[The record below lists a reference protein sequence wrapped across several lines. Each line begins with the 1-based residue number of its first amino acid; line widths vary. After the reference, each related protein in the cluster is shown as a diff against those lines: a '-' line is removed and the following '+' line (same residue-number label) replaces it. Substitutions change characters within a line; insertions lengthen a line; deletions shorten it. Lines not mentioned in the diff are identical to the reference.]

1 MSDMGDDIHD
11 LVHAFAD
18 GELEPAEAESF
29 RAHLGTCER
38 CQAELDDI
46 LQLQALSG
54 RLAAAQAKQASAP
67 APAEAARPAEPA
79 QPTEATRP
87 AETARSAEP
96 PSSRVFRPT
105 WARRRTALAVVLGGS
120 LAAAFALVVLR
131 GPGGDPGG
139 VGPGALALAPSRSLE
154 ARLSYGGASG
164 WRPYSPMRSGGG
176 PAADMVPLE
185 TLAKLEEA
193 GDLHG
198 LATSYL
204 LRGEREQAADS
215 LGKLSSSPNVES
227 DRAAMAL
234 SQGALAEALGY
245 AEAALAQAPNHAPAL
260 WNRGLVLRE
269 LGLEL
274 RAAESFG
281 KVAALNEPG
290 WSEEARERQATLE
303 RQGLERQRRW
313 QAVADAGK
321 AMVEQGTPLSE
332 SQVRQAPSLARRFLY
347 QAVWSA
353 PSAERVRALLPV
365 ARAVDAHYGVPV
377 LEHYVERMARRDFSQ
392 RGPLAA
398 TFARVL
404 SGSLDASA
412 AEDFLRQLQ
421 AAGEPDLLVGA
432 LPLLRQLP
440 ARLNVYE
447 AAAREVGDP
456 WFVMDVELRRA
467 RAQSAAGE
475 PEKAEATLRAWLPLC
490 EQQGLDYR
498 CAEMAQA
505 LAELSTARRKP
516 PAAREY
522 ALRGLK
528 WATQASDEA
537 LEAKL
542 LQSLIE
548 ARAGQA
554 PSP

>member
-1 MSDMGDDIHD
+1 MSDMGDDIHE

-18 GELEPAEAESF
+18 GELEPAEAEAF
-29 RAHLGTCER
+29 REHLAACQR

-54 RLAAAQAKQASAP
+54 RLAATQAKQAA
-67 APAEAARPAEPA
+67 APAEAVRPVELAP
-79 QPTEATRP
+79 P

-96 PSSRVFRPT
+96 PPSRAFRPA

-131 GPGGDPGG
+131 GPGVDTGG
-139 VGPGALALAPSRSLE
+139 VGPEALALAPSRSLE

-164 WRPYSPMRSGGG
+164 WRPYSPMRSGNGLS
-176 PAADMVPLE
+176 PDMVPLE
-185 TLAKLEEA
+185 TLAKLEQA

-204 LRGEREQAADS
+204 LRGEREQAAGS
-215 LGKLSSSPNVES
+215 LEKLSASPDVES
-227 DRAAMAL
+227 DRAAVAL
-234 SQGALAEALGY
+234 SKGALAEALVLL
-245 AEAALAQAPNHAPAL
+245 ESALRKAPNHAPSL

-274 RAAESFG
+274 LAAESFG

-303 RQGLERQRRW
+303 RQGLELQRRW
-313 QAVADAGK
+313 EAVADAAK

-332 SQVRQAPSLARRFLY
+332 SQVREAPSLARRSLY

-365 ARAVDAHYGVPV
+365 ARALDAHYAPPV
-377 LEHYVERMARRDFSQ
+377 LEPYLVRTARRDFSQ

-398 TFARVL
+398 TFAQVL
-404 SGSLDASA
+404 AGSLDTSA
-412 AEDFLRQLQ
+412 AEGFIRQLQ
-421 AAGEPDLLVGA
+421 AAGEKDILLGA
-432 LPLLRQLP
+432 LPLLQQLP
-440 ARLNVYE
+440 ARLNAYE
-447 AAAREVGDP
+447 TAAREVGDP
-456 WFVMDVELRRA
+456 WFVMSAVVQRA
-467 RAQSAAGE
+467 RAQRAAGE
-475 PEKAEATLRAWLPLC
+475 PDPAESTLQAALPLC
-490 EQQGLDYR
+490 EQLGLDYR

-505 LAELSTARRKP
+505 LAELYTAERKL

-528 WATQASDEA
+528 WAQQASDAE
-537 LEAKL
+537 LEGRL
-542 LQSLIE
+542 LQSLVG
-548 ARAGQA
+548 ARASEE